1 MTRKFFC
8 YVDES
13 GQDTQG
19 KLFIVSVVIA
29 EQELDQLRA
38 ICTKIEQTS
47 GKGERKWIK
56 TSISRRRAYIEGLDR
71 EPIFNGKLNFAVYRN
86 TRDCRVD
93 RSHNC
98 VRAKRNCAG
107 GLQGNR
113 FCGWA

>member
-86 TRDCRVD
+86 TRD
-93 RSHNC
+93 
-98 VRAKRNCAG
+98 
-107 GLQGNR
+107 
-113 FCGWA
+113 